1 MYLNQMN
8 KIKTSLAKE
17 CRSKF
22 VLNLGQ
28 FIKTVRV
35 QISILL
41 DRELLFLK
49 YNILDK
55 ECRSAVLNVRHN
67 WCR

>member
-8 KIKTSLAKE
+8 KIKMSLAKE

-22 VLNLGQ
+22 VLNVGQ

-49 YNILDK
+49 YNNILDN
-55 ECRSAVLNVRHN
+55 ECRSSVLNVRHN
-67 WCR
+67 L

>member
-1 MYLNQMN
+1 MHLNQMN

-35 QISILL
+35 QISILFN
-41 DRELLFLK
+41 RELLFLK
-49 YNILDK
+49 YNNILDK
-55 ECRSAVLNVRHN
+55 ECRSVVLNVRHN
-67 WCR
+67 W